1 MKYPLRNLLM
11 LSLGISFLLTHVP
24 LAHAQK
30 TATPPTAKAKGKAG
44 PTVTSASL
52 VMDMKKSIAFITK
65 SAKGKISTK
74 SKTAR
79 PFWSAIKDC
88 NAAIAQIEK
97 GQKAK
102 DITMLKGLNALGE
115 SVPQLSASWGILRGS
130 HKDLQVGRGVIALTA
145 SYDSYVSNFGPSAAR
160 KKKGGNLTAKETAR
174 FNESKAAVA
183 KHKAKIA
190 KLKSKAKPKS
200 NELRLA
206 NDLILL
212 VAQLDRIAGG
222 GLAAYCDYLYYYD
235 RLSYTTRGYGDII
248 EVWYPSYYSEW
259 SSYETEVSASWST
272 YSEESYSYYESWD
285 YSSVSVSESS
295 SYYESTSSVSSI
307 TTEEISSSE
316 EYSEEYSEV
325 TATEESSEE
334 SSEIVEEIEASEESS
349 DETFADS
356 VADGDDD
363 ADGDGIDDEA
373 DTDEDNDG
381 VSNEADTDDDG
392 DNIADTEEEPE
403 TEVGEEVEA
412 DGAAEV
418 ETESDGGG
426 EEMEEEAGAEEAP
439 AAEEVAA
446 EEEEP
451 AEEEPAEEEAAGEDG
466 GGGDDGLGGGGEE

>member
-11 LSLGISFLLTHVP
+11 LSVGISLMLAHVP

-30 TATPPTAKAKGKAG
+30 TTTPPTAKAKGKAG
-44 PTVTSASL
+44 PKLTSASL
-52 VMDMKKSIAFITK
+52 VIDMKKSIAFITK

-74 SKTAR
+74 SKNAR
-79 PFWSAIKDC
+79 PFWSAVKDC

-102 DITMLKGLNALGE
+102 NVTMLKGLNALGE

-130 HKDLQVGRGVIALTA
+130 HKGLQVGRGVIALTA
-145 SYDSYVSNFGPSAAR
+145 SYDSYVKNFGPSAAR

-174 FNESKAAVA
+174 LNESKAAVA

-190 KLKSKAKPKS
+190 QLKSKAKPKS

-222 GLAAYCDYLYYYD
+222 GLADYCDYLYYYD
-235 RLSYTTRGYGDII
+235 RLSYCTRGYGDII
-248 EVWYPSYYSEW
+248 EVWYPSYYLEW
-259 SSYETEVSASWST
+259 SSYETDLSASWSA
-272 YSEESYSYYESWD
+272 YSEESYSYYEGWD

-307 TTEEISSSE
+307 TTEEISSTE

-334 SSEIVEEIEASEESS
+334 SSEITEEIEASEESS

-356 VADGDDD
+356 VGDGDDD

-381 VSNEADTDDDG
+381 VSDEADTDDDG

-403 TEVGEEVEA
+403 TEAEAEGEA
-412 DGAAEV
+412 DGAAEDDGG
-418 ETESDGGG
+418 EEEMEEDAGAEEDAGGEDDGGGDDGGG
-426 EEMEEEAGAEEAP
+426 EE
-439 AAEEVAA
+439 
-446 EEEEP
+446 
-451 AEEEPAEEEAAGEDG
+451 
-466 GGGDDGLGGGGEE
+466 